1 MVVLSRRLF
10 VESQYLVPGRL
21 QDVLALIQIL
31 GYGTEPDL
39 TPREICVSLQDVSDG
54 AKPAEDRLRHW
65 EQVARAH
72 PEFFRV
78 SGKSASISL
87 AARFVAGKEP
97 SARILQLEVVQHLM
111 RTAVDIHDREA
122 RRSER
127 WTLYLPLIIAVIGA
141 VGAFATALV
150 SLLAAKR

>member
-1 MVVLSRRLF
+1 MV
-10 VESQYLVPGRL
+10 EHPYLLPGRL

-39 TPREICVSLQDVSDG
+39 TPREICVSLQDVGDDRKSSD
-54 AKPAEDRLRHW
+54 ERLRHW
-65 EQVARAH
+65 EAVARGH

-78 SGKSASISL
+78 SGKSVSISL

-97 SARILQLEVVQHLM
+97 SERILQSEVVQHLM

-141 VGAFATALV
+141 AGALTTALIGV
-150 SLLAAKR
+150 FTARG